1 MPFVSPNLDHHRA
14 FRLCPCQSVRA
25 EYADVTIDVQQSEFS
40 RKSVRRLRLSAQLL
54 NRPSPAA
61 PDQTACSPRST
72 SATISSSN
80 AGFAAVALE
89 RLAVRR
95 RATSWRH
102 DADFFRQ
109 LSM

>member
-25 EYADVTIDVQQSEFS
+25 EYADVTIDKQPESC

-72 SATISSSN
+72 SATISSSA
-80 AGFAAVALE
+80 AGFAALPLE

-95 RATSWRH
+95 CATSWWRN
-102 DADFFRQ
+102 AEFFRQ